1 MRGTMTHEFPIR
13 PEHRAILARIQ
24 QGGENLDLI
33 PGKIGEQEVVL
44 VVEFQDDETG
54 SPLMTYRVLAYIV
67 TGDIIGV
74 IKVDVP
80 AMVA

>member
-1 MRGTMTHEFPIR
+1 MTHEFPVN
-13 PEHRAILARIQ
+13 PEHRAVLARIQ
-24 QGGENLDLI
+24 QADENIDLI

-44 VVEFQDDETG
+44 IVEFQDDDTG
-54 SPLMTYRVLAYIV
+54 SPLMTYKVLAYIV

-80 AMVA
+80 AMVV